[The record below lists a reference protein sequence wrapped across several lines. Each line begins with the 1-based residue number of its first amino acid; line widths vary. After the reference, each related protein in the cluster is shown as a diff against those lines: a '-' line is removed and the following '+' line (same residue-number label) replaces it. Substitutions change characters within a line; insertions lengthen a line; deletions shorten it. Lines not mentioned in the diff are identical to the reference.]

1 MNMFELV
8 TAKFAGEVVS
18 TKAILREARAAG
30 IKADLKEISSFHHSK
45 GWFKVPGEKSAV
57 SIPSVL
63 ESDDEIASRI
73 ESRFRTLEK
82 MTVAASKSIVRSM
95 IVSGPGGLGKTYTI
109 DKIVRK
115 MPEERVGY
123 VKGFVRPSGLF
134 ATLFQYRHAGCV
146 IVFDDADSIFGDETA
161 LNLLKA
167 ACDSSDE
174 RVISWLSQR
183 ELVDAE
189 GEAIPQS
196 FKFEGTVIF
205 ITNIDFSAAV
215 DKGSKLAPHFEAM
228 ISRSHYVDL
237 AIKTPRDYIVRIKQV
252 IAGGMLS
259 DMDANLRDDVVTFIE
274 NNMTKMRE
282 LSLRMVLKLAQL
294 AEIDPSDWKD
304 MAAATC
310 MKA

>member
-1 MNMFELV
+1 MNLLNLV
-8 TAKFAGEVVS
+8 TSKFAGEVVS
-18 TKAILREARAAG
+18 TKAVLREARAAG

-134 ATLFQYRHAGCV
+134 ATLFQYRFEGCV
-146 IVFDDADSIFGDETA
+146 IVFDDADSIFDDETA

-174 RVISWLSQR
+174 RIISWLSQR
-183 ELVDAE
+183 ELVDAD
-189 GEAIPQS
+189 GESIPQS
-196 FKFEGTVIF
+196 FEFKGTVIF
-205 ITNIDFSAAV
+205 ISNRDFDAEV
-215 DKGSKLAPHFEAM
+215 EKGSKLAPHFEAM
-228 ISRSHYVDL
+228 ISRSHYIDL

-259 DMDANLRDDVVTFIE
+259 NIDANLRHDVVNFIE
-274 NNMTKMRE
+274 DNMTKMRE
-282 LSLRMVLKLAQL
+282 LSLRMVLKLAEL
-294 AEIDPSDWKD
+294 ASIDPEGWRE
-304 MAAATC
+304 MAKTTC
-310 MKA
+310 MKG